1 MGQHV
6 KPVMWG
12 TCALLLLIRFE
23 EVMTVVFKY
32 LTACHI
38 RLDSVASKGRAKS
51 SGASG
56 MEVDLGINKKNM
68 FQQLEQPHN

>member
-1 MGQHV
+1 MAEHV

-12 TCALLLLIRFE
+12 TCALLMMIRFE

-32 LTACHI
+32 LKACHI

-51 SGASG
+51 SGVSC
-56 MEVDLGINKKNM
+56 MEVDLRINKKSM
-68 FQQLEQPHN
+68 F